1 MEIKIGYDFNNNDF
15 RFTDEKEI
23 NEDEY
28 NILNSIKKELSGF
41 FDASN
46 FKIVKNSDDYST
58 LQYKNIDIA
67 RIKYT
72 DRAKW
77 ISIFISGEC
86 KKDNINNPLF
96 SKEKNKNKVHWKS
109 DLENNNIS
117 IYMPFLKKSCIKI
130 DSFNQ

>member
-41 FDASN
+41 FDANN

-77 ISIFISGEC
+77 ISIFISDEC

-130 DSFNQ
+130 DSFNK